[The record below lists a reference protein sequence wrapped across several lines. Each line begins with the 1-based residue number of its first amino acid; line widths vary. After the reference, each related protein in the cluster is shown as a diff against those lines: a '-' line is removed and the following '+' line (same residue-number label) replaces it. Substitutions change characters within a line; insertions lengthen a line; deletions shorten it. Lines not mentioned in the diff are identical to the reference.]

1 MVKFISTLVALASI
15 TERSKAGLTTAELV
29 AYRDTLTAVT
39 DRTITGCN
47 FTASDT
53 VVYTGTAS
61 TDSTIQ
67 AAYVHVPKN
76 G

>member
-1 MVKFISTLVALASI
+1 MVKFISTLVLLAST
-15 TERSKAGLTTAELV
+15 TERSKAALTTAELE
-29 AYRDTLTAVT
+29 AYRDTIAVT

-53 VVYTGTAS
+53 SVYTGTAS